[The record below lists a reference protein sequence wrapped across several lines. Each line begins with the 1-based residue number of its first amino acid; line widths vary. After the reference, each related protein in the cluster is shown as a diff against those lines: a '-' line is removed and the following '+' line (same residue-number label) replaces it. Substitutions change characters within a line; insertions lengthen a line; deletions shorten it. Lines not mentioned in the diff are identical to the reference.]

1 MRIVRTLAIALL
13 VVYVALVATAYWL
26 MRQPPEQFATAI
38 GRMPQAMF
46 MVLPFETLWMQA
58 RAGTLDVGDQAP
70 GFSLAKLDHTARVQ
84 LADFTEQH
92 RPVVLVF
99 GSYT

>member
-46 MVLPFETLWMQA
+46 MVLPFETLWMRA
-58 RAGTLDVGDQAP
+58 RAGALQAGDVAPDFTLPTLDKSAQVE
-70 GFSLAKLDHTARVQ
+70 
-84 LADFTEQH
+84 LADF
-92 RPVVLVF
+92 RGKKPVVLIF